1 MDLYVETKVKIYKTI
16 TKPENDTTLYNHK
29 YLGNGV
35 HNPGLVEDL
44 RNRKILAYE
53 VKKLTT

>member
-1 MDLYVETKVKIYKTI
+1 MLRRKLRYIRLLQNLKTTQHYI
-16 TKPENDTTLYNHK
+16 HHK
-29 YLGNGV
+29 YLGNGI